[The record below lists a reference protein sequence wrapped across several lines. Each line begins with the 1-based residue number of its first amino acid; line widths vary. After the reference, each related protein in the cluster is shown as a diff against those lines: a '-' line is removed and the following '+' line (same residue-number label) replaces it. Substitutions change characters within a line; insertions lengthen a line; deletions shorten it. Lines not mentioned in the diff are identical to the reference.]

1 MDQTVFTLFG
11 LPVTGFGLGCMLA
24 MLCGLA
30 VTLPRVLRLGLG
42 WSGFIR
48 LCVCVIP
55 LAWICSRALYVLADL
70 AVGVIE
76 SSYYINTLGNPT
88 PALYFWEGGYSV
100 TGAVLGALLGAKL
113 AEKWLRTESGALR
126 DCLSVGLPLAILIE
140 RLCEAGTGLGL
151 GRPVT
156 WTWLAKTG
164 LCPKVEGEAVYP
176 IFLFEALFCLFLV
189 LLMEELSQRRV
200 RRAGGDLTRIFLV
213 VYGLGQVLLES
224 FRQDG
229 HMVKHFVHVQQIVAI
244 IFAVAVLIR
253 WSVRLARHAE
263 LRRNL
268 KSGLLAMVWFLTL
281 AAIGVAVLAEFGVDR
296 WGNRAGA
303 YALMAVCMAL
313 IATQI
318 CIVYHFAGTRGGKR
332 VGTREDRAD
341 Q

>member
-1 MDQTVFTLFG
+1 MDQTVLTLFG

-24 MLCGLA
+24 MACGLA
-30 VTLPRVLRLGLG
+30 AALPRVLRLGLG

-55 LAWICSRALYVLADL
+55 LAWFCSRALYVLSDL

-76 SSYYINTLGNPT
+76 SSYYINTLGNPL
-88 PALYFWEGGYSV
+88 PALYFWKGGYSV
-100 TGAVLGALLGAKL
+100 SGAMLGALLGAKL

-126 DCLSVGLPLAILIE
+126 DCLCVALPVAILVE

-151 GRPVT
+151 GRPVA
-156 WTWLAKTG
+156 WDWLAKTG

-176 IFLFEALFCLFLV
+176 IFVFEALFCIALII
-189 LLMEELSQRRV
+189 LMEELGQRKV

-213 VYGLGQVLLES
+213 VYGLGQVLFES

-244 IFAVAVLIR
+244 VFAVAVLLR
-253 WSVRLARHAE
+253 WSIRLARHAQMNRKPVM
-263 LRRNL
+263 LV
-268 KSGLLAMVWFLTL
+268 MVWVLI
-281 AAIGVAVLAEFGVDR
+281 AAGIGTAIAAEFGVDR

-303 YALMAVCMAL
+303 YGLMAACLAL
-313 IATQI
+313 IAAQI
-318 CIVYHFAGTRGGKR
+318 GIAYHFAGTRGGKR